1 MSYINY
7 PPTNIYP
14 TDIYKTNPW
23 VYPTPT
29 YPSNPGVQIK
39 FEQKNLAE
47 AFNPKKAG
55 KNKSHVIFI
64 LDDSGSMQSCR
75 DNTINGFNEFLNGQ
89 ALDAEQTG
97 IETFVSLF
105 KFDGSNVTCSIN
117 HENVKTVS
125 PLTRET
131 YNPCGGTNLL
141 DAIGG
146 VLMHINSSLSVNE
159 EDRESIIITILTD
172 GEENSSRTF
181 ANSDIKQMVEK
192 AEGSNWGFMFL
203 GANINAFS
211 TGSSMGFNVN
221 NTVQYNADSTTNT
234 IRSASAMTS
243 RMKCAYAND
252 ISTTAAY
259 ASMGFTDTERNASV
273 TKDD

>member
-1 MSYINY
+1 V
-7 PPTNIYP
+7 TF
-14 TDIYKTNPW
+14 D
-23 VYPTPT
+23 
-29 YPSNPGVQIK
+29 PSN
-39 FEQKNLAE
+39 
-47 AFNPKKAG
+47 
-55 KNKSHVIFI
+55 
-64 LDDSGSMQSCR
+64 
-75 DNTINGFNEFLNGQ
+75 LNS
-89 ALDAEQTG
+89 DTN
-97 IETFVSLF
+97 VSIP
-105 KFDGSNVTCSIN
+105 VCS
-117 HENVKTVS
+117 
-125 PLTRET
+125 
-131 YNPCGGTNLL
+131 
-141 DAIGG
+141 A
-146 VLMHINSSLSVNE
+146 LSVNE